1 METSYEHLSIGPF
14 DNEGA
19 FEDILGNQYAL
30 DADDFSGDLKQ
41 KKGNF
46 SDVDM
51 DQVKLASNR
60 PARGTS
66 HISQQGRISID
77 LDTIESDVEV
87 VSYSGLSSPS
97 PIIKKEDLNPLTAPA
112 GTKKIVIDLSESD
125 NEGDMVIVDQVPSA
139 RIKEDEL
146 QQQIRGGI
154 MEIPKNGGADASVQR
169 LHLAPNQSEST
180 LNPDQS
186 SRYTSIF
193 GRDTTVEDSAFND
206 IQQKFVAKTL
216 GNPIVTGAGSIFK
229 GLQGVPPEP
238 ERSLRDTKG
247 DDARM
252 YENLEGEETDAATAF
267 HKLKKG
273 YKARVKAGENT
284 VDDDILYLAAETREK
299 VRLRRLEIDYL
310 QSRGPQAF
318 SDDSDVAVESDNNL
332 FVPQFPAKP
341 STAKRVHEM
350 TMDGS
355 ERLTANEEL
364 DDSPKA
370 KRRAVKDQREQAK
383 ELQEALRLNRQ
394 AGVEQI
400 IYAQE
405 RKDEREAAAKE
416 DQERK
421 RRNGQGQPQ
430 PKGILK
436 KASVIKTTASRFK
449 GKNKTSRLNPA
460 KPGRMNDLRNLGNCD
475 IYDQANANADK
486 APRPADS
493 TTRKSDALKVLM
505 ANVPL
510 EDLRAARRDKAD
522 IIKSSKTLGFR
533 AVRRIGDNQW
543 KVKGVASPLY
553 DYQLQGS
560 AWMREREIGLIK
572 PNGGLLAD
580 QMGLGKTVMT
590 IATMVANQPTASQS
604 SKATLIVATPAL
616 VTQWMEEFE
625 RHIEPGVL
633 PGVIKHCGS
642 TRIAGTGAEH
652 MMSKAD
658 IILTT
663 YGEVLKSYPRFEPPE
678 ELKTLEEK
686 LSWWDGVWDKTRGS
700 LHRIHFHRVVLDEA
714 HVIKNHKA
722 QTSVCCRALMAK
734 NRWAIT
740 GTPIHNRVQELYP
753 YFKFLRVPH
762 TGSYAVFQENFCVP
776 GDEDCTD
783 RLHTFLKQFTI
794 RRTHATQLCGQPLI
808 QLPKNHQRT
817 IYVEFNSI
825 ERALYDMVLDRYVK
839 GINHLSSEGLLE
851 KKHHL
856 ILTMLQK
863 LRQMTA
869 HPFLIQDTIERLFQT
884 SDLSK
889 LLTTSDKGRE
899 DDDNRGKDMVSAMKR
914 MIESR
919 ERSFGTVED
928 EEDDAGSDSARQ
940 PLRLRFQRFLRCL
953 QYEEKWQEHKE
964 RCLCHKC
971 KSPPD
976 HPRVT
981 SCLHLYCRECLRA
994 LTHDAVSR
1002 GEQETTCTACGTV
1015 FMESCSCEGLKELE
1029 VEEPLPGSADR
1040 PVKRRKKDHDADIKW
1055 MDVGGELLPSSKTA
1069 AVQVQ
1074 LEQWLTVE
1082 PEKKI
1087 IVFSQF
1093 RMLMR
1098 IVERICEKHKWGFC
1112 SYQGDMS
1119 HEARSE
1125 SLKKF
1130 RDQNNIKVLVASL
1143 KCGGVGL
1150 NLTMASKVICVDL
1163 WWNSSVEQ
1171 QAFCRV
1177 FRIGQTEETYI
1188 TRFVVKNSID
1198 EKLEKLQ
1205 KEKDAAIFTAIDD
1218 SRMLRTLSVKNLMR
1232 LFGPVRHEEDGKP
1245 FILVN
1250 DDGDG
1255 DRTDLELSAN
1265 DIRVRSAAKSKK
1277 GKKAKGVKSTKGA
1290 KSTKEAKKA
1299 SGKGSRGGKGAKA
1312 ANARQDEADLEA
1324 IELDIPS
1331 FDAEA

>member
-1 METSYEHLSIGPF
+1 M
-14 DNEGA
+14 
-19 FEDILGNQYAL
+19 
-30 DADDFSGDLKQ
+30 
-41 KKGNF
+41 
-46 SDVDM
+46 
-51 DQVKLASNR
+51 
-60 PARGTS
+60 
-66 HISQQGRISID
+66 
-77 LDTIESDVEV
+77 
-87 VSYSGLSSPS
+87 
-97 PIIKKEDLNPLTAPA
+97 
-112 GTKKIVIDLSESD
+112 
-125 NEGDMVIVDQVPSA
+125 
-139 RIKEDEL
+139 
-146 QQQIRGGI
+146 
-154 MEIPKNGGADASVQR
+154 
-169 LHLAPNQSEST
+169 
-180 LNPDQS
+180 
-186 SRYTSIF
+186 
-193 GRDTTVEDSAFND
+193 
-206 IQQKFVAKTL
+206 
-216 GNPIVTGAGSIFK
+216 
-229 GLQGVPPEP
+229 
-238 ERSLRDTKG
+238 
-247 DDARM
+247 
-252 YENLEGEETDAATAF
+252 
-267 HKLKKG
+267 
-273 YKARVKAGENT
+273 
-284 VDDDILYLAAETREK
+284 DDDILYLAAETREK
-299 VRLRRLEIDYL
+299 VRLKRLEIDYL

-318 SDDSDVAVESDNNL
+318 SDDSDEAVESGNGL
-332 FVPQFPAKP
+332 FLPHFPANL
-341 STAKRVHEM
+341 SITKRVHE
-350 TMDGS
+350 TTVNGS
-355 ERLTANEEL
+355 ERLAAREEP

-370 KRRAVKDQREQAK
+370 KRRAVKHQRAQAK
-383 ELQEALRLNRQ
+383 ELQEELRLSRQ

-400 IYAQE
+400 SYAQE
-405 RKDEREAAAKE
+405 RKEEKEAAAKE
-416 DQERK
+416 NQKRK
-421 RRNGQGQPQ
+421 HRNEQGQPQ
-430 PKGILK
+430 PRGTLE
-436 KASVIKTTASRFK
+436 KASVTASRFK
-449 GKNKTSRLNPA
+449 GKGKPSRPNPA
-460 KPGRMNDLRNLGNCD
+460 KLGPMNDIRNLWHPN

-486 APRPADS
+486 APRPADN

-510 EDLRAARRDKAD
+510 EDLRTVRRDKAD
-522 IIKSSKTLGFR
+522 IIKSTKTLGFR
-533 AVRRIGDNQW
+533 AVRRIGDSQW
-543 KVKGVASPLY
+543 KVKGVTSPLY
-553 DYQLQGS
+553 DYQIQGS

-625 RHIEPGVL
+625 RHVERGVF
-633 PGVIKHCGS
+633 PGVIKHYGS
-642 TRIAGTGAEH
+642 TKIAGTGAEH

-658 IILTT
+658 VILST

-686 LSWWDGVWDKTRGS
+686 LSWWDEVWDKTRGS

-714 HVIKNHKA
+714 HVIKTHTA

-776 GDEDCTD
+776 GDEDCTA
-783 RLHTFLKQFTI
+783 RLHTFLKQFMI

-817 IYVEFNSI
+817 IYVEFSSI
-825 ERALYDMVLDRYVK
+825 ERALYDMLLDCYIK
-839 GINHLSSEGLLE
+839 GINLLSSEGLLE
-851 KKHHL
+851 QKHHL

-869 HPFLIQDTIERLFQT
+869 HPFLIQDTIERFLQT
-884 SDLSK
+884 SDLTK
-889 LLTTSDKGRE
+889 LLTTSDEGRE
-899 DDDNRGKDMVSAMKR
+899 DDDSRGKDMVSAM
-914 MIESR
+914 IQLR

-928 EEDDAGSDSARQ
+928 EEDNAGSDSARQ
-940 PLRLRFQRFLRCL
+940 PLRLRFQSFLRCL
-953 QYEEKWQEHKE
+953 QYEEKWQELKE

-976 HPRVT
+976 HPTVT
-981 SCLHLYCRECLRA
+981 SCLHLYCRECFRA
-994 LTHDAVSR
+994 LTHDAISK
-1002 GEQETTCTACGTV
+1002 GEQETTCTECGTV
-1015 FMESCSCEGLKELE
+1015 FMESRSCEGLKELE
-1029 VEEPLPGSADR
+1029 VEVPLAGSADR
-1040 PVKRRKKDHDADIKW
+1040 PLKRRKKDHDADIKW
-1055 MDVGGELLPSSKTA
+1055 INIGGELLPSSKTA

-1082 PEKKI
+1082 LEKKV

-1093 RMLMR
+1093 RLLMR

-1112 SYQGDMS
+1112 SYNGDMS
-1119 HEARSE
+1119 HEARGE
-1125 SLKKF
+1125 SMKRF
-1130 RDQNNIKVLVASL
+1130 RDQDEVKVLVASL

-1188 TRFVVKNSID
+1188 TRFVVKNTID
-1198 EKLEKLQ
+1198 EKLEELQ

-1218 SRMLRTLSVKNLMR
+1218 SRMLRTFSVKNLMR

-1255 DRTDLELSAN
+1255 DRTGLELSAD
-1265 DIRVRSAAKSKK
+1265 DIRARSAAKSKK
-1277 GKKAKGVKSTKGA
+1277 SKKAKGLRSTKGA

-1299 SGKGSRGGKGAKA
+1299 SGKGSRGGKDAKA
-1312 ANARQDEADLEA
+1312 AKARQDEADLEA